1 MRGAQSGLCLDV
13 DRATSKL
20 QLYSRWG
27 RDNQRWKLTA

>member
-1 MRGAQSGLCLDV
+1 MDV